1 MYNFSELT
9 QKFDKTIA
17 HLQQE
22 LNTLRTGKASPSLLD
37 PVMVDAYGTKMHVN
51 ELANVSAPDPN
62 MLIVSPW
69 DKSLL
74 ETLEKAIASASLNIN
89 PIVDGD
95 MIRIVIPSLTEE
107 RRKEMVKI
115 LHQKIEGGKVMLRTI
130 RTDAKKEIEDQD
142 GSEGVSE
149 DDIKSEVEELDKM
162 VKDYI
167 NKLDELAKK
176 KEADLM
182 TV

>member
-1 MYNFSELT
+1 MYNFSDVT
-9 QKFDKTIA
+9 QKFEKTIA

-22 LNTLRTGKASPSLLD
+22 LGSLRTGKATPSLLD
-37 PVMVDAYGTKMHVN
+37 SVLVDAYGSKMRVN

-74 ETLEKAIASASLNIN
+74 ETLEKSIASASLNLN

-95 MIRIVIPSLTEE
+95 MIRIVVPALTEE
-107 RRKEMVKI
+107 RRKEMVKV
-115 LHQKIEGGKVMLRTI
+115 LHQKIEGGKVMLRNI

-149 DDIKSEVEELDKM
+149 DDIKAEIEELDKM
-162 VKDYI
+162 VKDYTV
-167 NKLDELAKK
+167 KLDELAKK
-176 KEADLM
+176 KETDLM

>member
-1 MYNFSELT
+1 MYNFSDVT
-9 QKFDKTIA
+9 QRFEKTIA

-22 LNTLRTGKASPSLLD
+22 LGSLRTGKATPSLLD
-37 PVMVDAYGTKMHVN
+37 SVLVDAYGTKMRVN

-74 ETLEKAIASASLNIN
+74 ETLEKSIASASLNLN

-95 MIRIVIPSLTEE
+95 MIRIVVPALTEE
-107 RRKEMVKI
+107 RRKEMVKV
-115 LHQKIEGGKVMLRTI
+115 LHQKIEGGKVMLRNI

-149 DDIKSEVEELDKM
+149 DDIKAEIEELDKM
-162 VKDYI
+162 VKEYTV
-167 NKLDELAKK
+167 KLDELAKK
-176 KEADLM
+176 KETDLM

>member
-1 MYNFSELT
+1 MYNFSDSI
-9 QKFDKTIA
+9 QKFEKTLA

-22 LNTLRTGKASPSLLD
+22 LGSLRTGKASPSLLD
-37 PVMVDAYGTKMHVN
+37 PVLVDAYGTKMRVS

-62 MLIVSPW
+62 MLLVSPW

-89 PIVDGD
+89 PVVDGD
-95 MIRIVIPSLTEE
+95 LIRIVIPALTEE

-115 LHQKIEGGKVMLRTI
+115 LHQKVEGGKVMLRSI
-130 RTDAKKEIEDQD
+130 RTDVKKEIEAQ
-142 GSEGVSE
+142 EGEADVSE
-149 DDIKSEVEELDKM
+149 DDIKAEIEELDKK
-162 VKDYI
+162 VKDYLT
-167 NKLDELAKK
+167 KLEELAKK

>member
-1 MYNFSELT
+1 MYNFSDVT
-9 QKFDKTIA
+9 QKFEKTIA

-22 LNTLRTGKASPSLLD
+22 LGSLRTGKATPSLLD
-37 PVMVDAYGTKMHVN
+37 SVLVDAYGTKMRVN

-74 ETLEKAIASASLNIN
+74 ETLEKSIASASLNLN

-95 MIRIVIPSLTEE
+95 MIRIVVPALTEE
-107 RRKEMVKI
+107 RRKEMVKV
-115 LHQKIEGGKVMLRTI
+115 LHQKIEGGKVMLRNI

-149 DDIKSEVEELDKM
+149 DDIKAEIEELDKM
-162 VKDYI
+162 VKEYMV
-167 NKLDELAKK
+167 KLDELAKK
-176 KEADLM
+176 KETDLM

>member
-1 MYNFSELT
+1 MYNFSDVT
-9 QKFDKTIA
+9 QKFEKTIA

-22 LNTLRTGKASPSLLD
+22 LGSLRTGKATPSLLD
-37 PVMVDAYGTKMHVN
+37 SVLVDAYGTKMRVN

-74 ETLEKAIASASLNIN
+74 ETLEKSIASASLNLN

-95 MIRIVIPSLTEE
+95 MIRIVVPALTEE
-107 RRKEMVKI
+107 RRKEMVKV
-115 LHQKIEGGKVMLRTI
+115 LHQKIEGGKVMLRNI

-149 DDIKSEVEELDKM
+149 DDIKAEIEELDKM
-162 VKDYI
+162 VKEYTV
-167 NKLDELAKK
+167 KLDELAKK
-176 KEADLM
+176 KETDLM

>member
-1 MYNFSELT
+1 MYNFSDVT
-9 QKFDKTIA
+9 QKFEKAIA

-22 LNTLRTGKASPSLLD
+22 LGSLRTGKATPSLLD
-37 PVMVDAYGTKMHVN
+37 SVLVDAYGTKMRVN

-74 ETLEKAIASASLNIN
+74 ETLEKSIASASLNLN

-95 MIRIVIPSLTEE
+95 MIRIVVPSLTEE
-107 RRKEMVKI
+107 RRKEMVKV
-115 LHQKIEGGKVMLRTI
+115 LHQKIEGGKVMLRNI
-130 RTDAKKEIEDQD
+130 RTDAKKEIEDQEGED
-142 GSEGVSE
+142 GVSE
-149 DDIKSEVEELDKM
+149 DDIKAEIEELDKM
-162 VKDYI
+162 VKDYTV
-167 NKLDELAKK
+167 KLDEIAKK
-176 KEADLM
+176 KETDLM

>member
-1 MYNFSELT
+1 MYNFSDVT
-9 QKFDKTIA
+9 QKFEKTIA

-22 LNTLRTGKASPSLLD
+22 LGTLRTGKATPSLLD
-37 PVMVDAYGTKMHVN
+37 PVLVDAYGTKMRVS
-51 ELANVSAPDPN
+51 ELANVSAPDAN

-74 ETLEKAIASASLNIN
+74 ETLEKAIASASLNVN
-89 PIVDGD
+89 PVVDGD

-115 LHQKIEGGKVMLRTI
+115 LHQKIEGGKVMLRNV
-130 RTDAKKEIEDQD
+130 RTDSKKEIEDQKGD
-142 GSEGVSE
+142 DGVSE
-149 DDIKSEVEELDKM
+149 DDIEAEIEELDKM
-162 VKDYI
+162 VKEYTVR
-167 NKLDELAKK
+167 LEELAKK
-176 KEADLM
+176 KETDLM

>member
-1 MYNFSELT
+1 MYNFSDVT
-9 QKFDKTIA
+9 QKFEKTIA

-22 LNTLRTGKASPSLLD
+22 LGSLRTGKATPSLLD
-37 PVMVDAYGTKMHVN
+37 SVLVDAYGTKMRVN

-74 ETLEKAIASASLNIN
+74 ETLEKSIASASLNLN
-89 PIVDGD
+89 PVVDGD
-95 MIRIVIPSLTEE
+95 MIRIVVPALTEE
-107 RRKEMVKI
+107 RRKEMVKV
-115 LHQKIEGGKVMLRTI
+115 LHQKIEGGKVMLRNI

-149 DDIKSEVEELDKM
+149 DDIKAEIEELDKM
-162 VKDYI
+162 VKDYTM
-167 NKLDELAKK
+167 KLDELAKK